1 MLNKEK
7 TEMESSTAQHQEEG
21 KRHDRHVPEV
31 KRGLEYTTHST
42 SIEVVEER
50 ISVDENTSHSRI
62 DECTPPPSMV
72 LPRQLKVEQSHADE
86 RCHNDEEH
94 ECKEKN
100 SEEGV
105 NLMSPHRSKD
115 VVEFDVNRRK
125 WQEARNNHLE
135 ELVAVPRHFRGNFT
149 SHLRRASWCIEV
161 VACIVLRRNASQ
173 DGKRAGDKGVDRSDG
188 EDGREGQRTRGPVEQ
203 CDGVH
208 PQEDRRH
215 RGGE

>member
-21 KRHDRHVPEV
+21 KRNDRHVPEV

-173 DGKRAGDKGVDRSDG
+173 DGKRAGDKGVDRGNG
-188 EDGREGQRTRGPVEQ
+188 EDGREGQCTRGPVEQ
-203 CDGVH
+203 CDGIH